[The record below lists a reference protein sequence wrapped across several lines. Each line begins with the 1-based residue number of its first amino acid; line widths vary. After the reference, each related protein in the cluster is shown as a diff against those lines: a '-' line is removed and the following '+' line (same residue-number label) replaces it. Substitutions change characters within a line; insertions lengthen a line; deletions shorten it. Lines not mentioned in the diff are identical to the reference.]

1 MGSKKFD
8 GSATSATLRR
18 RLSQIQACEKSG
30 ETLKAY
36 AERHGLSVHSLYQAK
51 KMARQRGLLAPH
63 RSGRTKGRASKEDR
77 APRFVEAR
85 PPVALR
91 HPVTVWRL
99 RFRGGE
105 VLESSALLDVELA
118 LRLVDAL
125 RDRP

>member
-8 GSATSATLRR
+8 GAVTSATLRR
-18 RLSQIQACEKSG
+18 RLSQIHACEKSG

-63 RSGRTKGRASKEDR
+63 RSGRTKGRPSKEDS
-77 APRFVEAR
+77 ASRFVEAR
-85 PPVALR
+85 APAALR
-91 HPVTVWRL
+91 HPVTEWRL

-105 VLESSALLDVELA
+105 VLESSALLDVEFA
-118 LRLVDAL
+118 LRLVEAL
-125 RDRP
+125 RGRP